1 MTTSLLLFSSRY
13 KNFFIV
19 GENWRRINVKCQNF
33 CQIYDFKNLTNLTKY
48 YKNPEIPT
56 YINLIL
62 QINRNVSKILS
73 QLKLDFQT
81 FIKWQQQF
89 WKLTSKIKTL
99 NCLSKVHLL
108 FCEKFLSQLK
118 KDLLPNDK
126 SLKHFQD
133 SCLQVLNSFAPLK
146 TKYACKIKRL
156 SWREG

>member
-13 KNFFIV
+13 KNFLIV

-62 QINRNVSKILS
+62 TNKPKCSQNSITIETGLS
-73 QLKLDFQT
+73 DFHKMTTTVLK
-81 FIKWQQQF
+81 
-89 WKLTSKIKTL
+89 TSKIKTL